1 MRKNICPKIII
12 YFTAY
17 WISLSILLF
26 PNCSFNQHPK
36 ETVLRTQSIELLS
49 KCGWGKEENNLLI
62 TGISGSGKPYL
73 SCALCITALRQLKD
87 VSYIKAST
95 MMRELKKARKKDTY
109 SKYLEEKLALNLLV
123 IDDFGLMELDL
134 DKCQDLF
141 KVIDGRDSRRSTI
154 IVSQVPIVEWYDM
167 FTNKANVKH
176 LWVVR

>member
-1 MRKNICPKIII
+1 
-12 YFTAY
+12 
-17 WISLSILLF
+17 
-26 PNCSFNQHPK
+26 
-36 ETVLRTQSIELLS
+36 
-49 KCGWGKEENNLLI
+49 
-62 TGISGSGKPYL
+62 
-73 SCALCITALRQLKD
+73 
-87 VSYIKAST
+87 